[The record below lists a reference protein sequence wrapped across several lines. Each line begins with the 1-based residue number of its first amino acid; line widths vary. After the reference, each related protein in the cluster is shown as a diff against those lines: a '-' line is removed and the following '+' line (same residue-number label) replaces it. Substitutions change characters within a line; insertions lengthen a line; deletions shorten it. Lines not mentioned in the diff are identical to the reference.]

1 MIPVWLWWI
10 FGALNALALL
20 LAIVD
25 KVRARRGLHRIRER
39 TLLGVAFLGGSVGLL
54 IGMVVVRH
62 KVRKPSFLIRLF
74 AIVVVQ
80 SALVA
85 WLYVL

>member
-1 MIPVWLWWI
+1 MIPMWLWWI
-10 FGALNALALL
+10 LGGLNAVALVLAV
-20 LAIVD
+20 VD

-54 IGMVVVRH
+54 VGMVLVRH
-62 KVRKPSFLIRLF
+62 KVRKPSFLIRLLG
-74 AIVVVQ
+74 IVVVQ